1 MQELNTIEDYRQEL
15 ETQKKLV
22 AALLEGQPSG
32 LNVHQARILMGN
44 LEKEN
49 QALRGAVRVLSDKLM
64 SQAGAICSWA
74 DGGPYYCD
82 NCPLA
87 WLDIAGRN
95 CACGK
100 TKKFSK

>member
-1 MQELNTIEDYRQEL
+1 MKELNTVEDYRQEL
-15 ETQKKLV
+15 EAQKKLV

-32 LNVHQARILMGN
+32 LNVHQARMLMGN

-49 QALRGAVRVLSDKLM
+49 KALHDAVRVLSDELM

-87 WLDIAGRN
+87 QLDFPGRIY
-95 CACGK
+95 ACGK
-100 TKKFSK
+100 NKRFSK